1 MLLMKSNL
9 SVVVDEIKFC
19 KKCKPIKLQK
29 SDSKKYATTFKS
41 SCNCLS
47 GNFSW
52 NPFMDM
58 RKIELF
64 YILSKLKRNISFAHY
79 GISKKFTNFG
89 MNHLSFCYV
98 ICPDSIHHDFQ
109 EEHIFTN
116 VRYEEKQHESYYV
129 CTSNTYQTL
138 HFKKEEIPEV
148 KKFAKLVPNISF
160 FQTIIDAIKNCLNNI
175 SNYTYSKMPPFQ
187 FLTDASM
194 HERKLK
200 LKLSLF
206 QCLVNTWFIEFKY
219 LRVKKKIDGVDKWVR
234 LKNNYTIN
242 LYYYSFQDFINYKE
256 NKGSLRRKQYSTIL
270 NSYEK
275 IDQFKKFLNIHKEKR
290 HRDYFCIPEDS
301 VTFENFL
308 IIANIN
314 SLSTDCRVV

>member
-1 MLLMKSNL
+1 MKSNL
-9 SVVVDEIKFC
+9 SVVVEEIKFC

-29 SDSKKYATTFKS
+29 SDTKKYDTIFKS

-47 GNFSW
+47 GDFSW
-52 NPFMDM
+52 NPFIDM

-64 YILSKLKRNISFAHY
+64 YILSNLKNNMSFAHY
-79 GISKKFTNFG
+79 GISKKCTNFT
-89 MNHLSFCYV
+89 MKQLSFCYV

-116 VRYEEKQHESYYV
+116 IRYEEKKHVSYYV

-138 HFKKEEIPEV
+138 YFKEEEIPKV
-148 KKFAKLVPNISF
+148 NTFAKRVPNISF
-160 FQTIIDAIKNCLNNI
+160 YETIINAINNCCNNI

-194 HERKLK
+194 YERTLK

-206 QCLVNTWFIEFKY
+206 QCLVNTWFVEFKY
-219 LRVKKKIDGVDKWVR
+219 LRVKKKVDGKDKWVR
-234 LKNNYTIN
+234 LKNNYSIN

-256 NKGSLRRKQYSTIL
+256 NRGSLRRKQYSTIL
-270 NSYEK
+270 DTYEK
-275 IDQFKKFLNIHKEKR
+275 IDRFKKFLNLHKEKR
-290 HRDYFCIPEDS
+290 QRDYFCIPEDS
-301 VTFENFL
+301 ITFEKFL
-308 IIANIN
+308 SVANIN
-314 SLSTDCRVV
+314 LLSTHCRVV